1 VHGRQGLGRR
11 AMFLLLRC
19 MLYVRIGAKCADAKH
34 YGQFVG
40 IPNPLT
46 SSQLQWRKFAIWAND
61 PNTTSEMIRQRR
73 QSDRNFA
80 EFYRRSLEREA
91 QETESTQFQLAG
103 LPSGQVVASD
113 KLQRFAK
120 LYRETSTDRLKPRG
134 GYITLSDEFRVTKT
148 QFDNFAT
155 QSESFHTCLSAEDSK
170 LIR

>member
-1 VHGRQGLGRR
+1 MGGRDLG
-11 AMFLLLRC
+11 AARC
-19 MLYVRIGAKCADAKH
+19 FYYCDGMLYVRIGAKCADAKH

-40 IPNPLT
+40 IPNPLK

-134 GYITLSDEFRVTKT
+134 GYITLSDEFRLTKT